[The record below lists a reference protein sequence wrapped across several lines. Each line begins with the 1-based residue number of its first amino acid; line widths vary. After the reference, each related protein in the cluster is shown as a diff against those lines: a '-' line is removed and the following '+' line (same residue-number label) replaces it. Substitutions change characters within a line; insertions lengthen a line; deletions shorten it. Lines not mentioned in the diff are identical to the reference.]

1 VLIPARTHLI
11 ALLAA
16 LVPGAADAS
25 PEIWR
30 TANRCGANAAY
41 IALRLNNIDADYDR
55 VLERLP
61 INERGT
67 TLREMRD
74 GLASFGLD
82 VQVVRATPD
91 SLRRCPLP
99 VIAHFEEQKEAGGHY
114 QVIIQARSDGVLA
127 IDGTSA
133 NTGWI
138 EMQEFREHWTGYLL
152 IMERRPWWRPLV
164 PVAVVLGL
172 APLVLGLC
180 LPRRRGRWRSADRK
194 GKID

>member
-1 VLIPARTHLI
+1 VLIPARAHLI

-16 LVPGAADAS
+16 MATGAANES
-25 PEIWR
+25 QEVWR
-30 TANRCGANAAY
+30 TANRCGANAVF
-41 IALRLNNIDADYDR
+41 IALRLNDVDANYER
-55 VLERLP
+55 VMQRLP

-82 VQVVRATPD
+82 AQVVRATPD
-91 SLRRCPLP
+91 SLQHCPLP

-114 QVIIQARSDGVLA
+114 RVIIQVRPDGVLA

-138 EMQEFREHWTGYLL
+138 DIKEFREHWTGYLL
-152 IMERRPWWRPLV
+152 IMERRPWWRPLI

-180 LPRRRGRWRSADRK
+180 FPRRRRWWRSAER
-194 GKID
+194 GR